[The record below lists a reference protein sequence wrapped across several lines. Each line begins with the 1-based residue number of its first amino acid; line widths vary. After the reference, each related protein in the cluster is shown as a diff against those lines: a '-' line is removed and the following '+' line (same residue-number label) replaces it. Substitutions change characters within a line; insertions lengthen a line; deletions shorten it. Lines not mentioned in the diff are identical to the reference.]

1 MFPSFTSN
9 FHSSTPGQLRAN
21 QFGPLE
27 GKIEDELVIIIIIIA
42 THFTAAIPNLGYR
55 GIRQIFDKEKIN
67 YMRQGES
74 GNC

>member
-1 MFPSFTSN
+1 MDPEK
-9 FHSSTPGQLRAN
+9 PGD
-21 QFGPLE
+21 E
-27 GKIEDELVIIIIIIA
+27 SGKIEDELVIIIIIIIA